1 MAVPITAQETAI
13 PAIII
18 PVLNHWV
25 EVLPSLWSKHTKAEE
40 LLMTGA

>member
-18 PVLNHWV
+18 PVSEPLGGGV
-25 EVLPSLWSKHTKAEE
+25 AGACGASTLKAEE
-40 LLMTGA
+40 LLM